1 MTSPRRD
8 LPKTVPLQN
17 DDKKT
22 LFAMNLLRIA
32 ARNSATPPTNP
43 LLASSLARARPSVA
57 PSLFVRARLLSN
69 SLRSK
74 LDKAVKNNDLVLFM
88 KGTPD
93 QPLCGFSRAAV
104 QILGVQGVDLTK
116 HKTFNVLEDDELREG
131 IKEYSSWPTIPQVYI
146 KGEFIGGTDILLNMH
161 QSGDLEE
168 LLSSKGLIEP
178 EEEGE
183 RA

>member
-1 MTSPRRD
+1 
-8 LPKTVPLQN
+8 
-17 DDKKT
+17 
-22 LFAMNLLRIA
+22 
-32 ARNSATPPTNP
+32 
-43 LLASSLARARPSVA
+43 
-57 PSLFVRARLLSN
+57 
-69 SLRSK
+69 
-74 LDKAVKNNDLVLFM
+74 M

-131 IKEYSSWPTIPQVYI
+131 IKEYSYTTSPCSSWPTIPQVYI